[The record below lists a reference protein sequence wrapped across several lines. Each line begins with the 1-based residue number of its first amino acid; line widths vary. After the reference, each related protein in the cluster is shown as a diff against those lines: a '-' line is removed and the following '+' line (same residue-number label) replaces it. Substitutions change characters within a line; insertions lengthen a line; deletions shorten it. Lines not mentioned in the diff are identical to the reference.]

1 MNSLT
6 IIFSYLKARK
16 LNVTIHVLMLAF
28 AVTLMTVLIHFGS
41 QLQNTMQRD
50 AAGIDVV
57 IGAKGS
63 PMQLVLSS
71 VYHADI
77 PTGNI
82 PYEVLHK
89 LEHNRSLG
97 KLIPLALGDNFKGFR
112 IVGTTHDYPEHYSA
126 KTAQGK
132 LWQGSMQA
140 VIGADVAAEIGI
152 KLGDKFAGSHGL
164 VGSGHVHE
172 EDSYIIVGVLEKNDS
187 IMDRLILTSL
197 ESVWDIHSE
206 EDHHNHEE
214 EHKHHDSHAH
224 HKHEEDHHEH
234 EAHGHDE
241 HEVHGHAEHD
251 DKEITAILASY
262 KNKAA
267 ALNFPR
273 QINSKTNFMAASPA
287 FETTRLF
294 ELVGFSTDA
303 LMLVAVIILSISLLG
318 VFISLLNSVFE
329 RKYDIAVMRTLG
341 AGKTKIFILI
351 IGEALVIGLIGA
363 IIGLAI
369 GHVLLGI
376 SGEFIEKSSEFGISG
391 FSFKIEEA
399 WLLLAVSGLAAISSV
414 IPAYLA
420 YKSDIV
426 KTLAKHG

>member
-1 MNSLT
+1 MNSLN

-16 LNVTIHVLMLAF
+16 LNVSIHILMLAF

-41 QLQNTMQRD
+41 QLQSTMQKD
-50 AAGIDVV
+50 ASGIDVV

-89 LEHNRSLG
+89 LENNRNLD

-112 IVGTTHDYPEHYSA
+112 IVGTTHDYPNHYAA
-126 KTAQGK
+126 KLSQGE
-132 LWQGSMQA
+132 LWQDSMQA
-140 VIGADVAAEIGI
+140 VIGADVAAETGM

-164 VGSGHVHE
+164 SGDGHAHE
-172 EDSYIIVGVLEKNDS
+172 GDLYTIVGVLEKNDG
-187 IMDRLILTSL
+187 IVDRLILTSL

-206 EDHHNHEE
+206 EEHEQDQHEE
-214 EHKHHDSHAH
+214 DEHKHKH
-224 HKHEEDHHEH
+224 HGHSEHKDEYHHEH
-234 EAHGHDE
+234 KKHEAHE
-241 HEVHGHAEHD
+241 QNE

-267 ALNFPR
+267 AMNFPR
-273 QINSKTNFMAASPA
+273 YINSKTNYMAASPA
-287 FETTRLF
+287 FETARLF

-303 LMLVAVIILSISLLG
+303 LMLVASIILGISLLG

-341 AGKTKIFILI
+341 ASKAKIFTLI
-351 IGEALVIGLIGA
+351 IGEALVVGLLGAFIGLV
-363 IIGLAI
+363 L

-376 SGEFIEKSSEFGISG
+376 SGEFIQKSAEFGISG
-391 FSFKIEEA
+391 LNFKLEEI
-399 WLLLAVSGLAAISSV
+399 WLLIAISVLAVISSL

-420 YKSDIV
+420 YKNDIV